1 MDKTRIIDNLRRL
14 AEENKLS
21 AFAKA
26 SKTDRRTLQ
35 RMLAQSTTKP
45 HHATLEL
52 LATHLRKPKWAAKKE
67 ETK

>member
-1 MDKTRIIDNLRRL
+1 MDKTRIIADLRRL
-14 AEENKLS
+14 AEGNQLS

-35 RMLAQSTTKP
+35 RMLAHETTKP

-52 LATHLRKPKWAAKKE
+52 LATHLRKPKWAGKKE
-67 ETK
+67 V